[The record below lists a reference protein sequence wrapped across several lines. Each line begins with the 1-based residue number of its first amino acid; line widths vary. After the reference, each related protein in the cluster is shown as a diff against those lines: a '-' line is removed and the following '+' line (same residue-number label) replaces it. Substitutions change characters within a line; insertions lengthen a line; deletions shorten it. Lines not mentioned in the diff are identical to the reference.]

1 MVGADGPRD
10 YLLLFQNNAEIR
22 ATGGMPGSWA
32 RIHAE
37 DGRIDMVEQGTA
49 GDFPTADEPVV
60 PLTDAEV
67 AVYGEEYGQF
77 FQDPGF
83 APDFPRAAELWNAHW
98 ERRFPGTDLDGVLA
112 LDPVGMSYLLTGTG
126 PVKVEGRVLTSE
138 NVVEELLSRPYL
150 ELDSAAQ
157 DAFFE
162 ASARA
167 IFEAATGDLASPVNF
182 LEGFQRAASE
192 GRFLVAP
199 FDRTDA
205 RRLDDSRVLGG
216 LTGDDGKTP
225 HVDIGV
231 NDATT
236 SKMSYYLR
244 YRATVE
250 SVSCEAGRQQLSGR
264 MTLGQ
269 TISPS
274 EAAKLPA
281 SVTGPGDEV
290 TEPGAQTVLVRIY
303 APYGGSIDD
312 LMIDGRRVTPSEND
326 IQLDGRQ
333 VITVVAQI
341 STRDDV
347 VATWTMESGE
357 GQTAD
362 GRVGVTPG
370 VVRGAMDYSFDTSC
384 E

>member
-1 MVGADGPRD
+1 MAGSTWSSKARPATSPRPRSPWS
-10 YLLLFQNNAEIR
+10 L
-22 ATGGMPGSWA
+22 S
-32 RIHAE
+32 
-37 DGRIDMVEQGTA
+37 
-49 GDFPTADEPVV
+49 
-60 PLTDAEV
+60 TDAEV

-83 APDFPRAAELWNAHW
+83 APDFPRAAEMWNAHW
-98 ERRFPGTDLDGVLA
+98 ERRFPDIDLDGVLA

-126 PVKVEGRVLTSE
+126 PVKVEGRTLTSE

-150 ELDSAAQ
+150 ELDPAAQ
-157 DAFFE
+157 DSFFE

-167 IFEAATGDLASPVNF
+167 IFEAATDELASPVNF

-199 FDRTDA
+199 FDRQDA
-205 RRLDDSRVLGG
+205 GRLDGSRVLGG

-250 SVSCEAGRQQLSGR
+250 SDSCEGGRQQLSGR
-264 MTLGQ
+264 MTLSQ

-274 EAAKLPA
+274 EAARLPV

-303 APYGGSIDD
+303 GPHGGSIDD
-312 LMIDGRRVTPSEND
+312 LMIDGRRVTPSEKD
-326 IQLDGRQ
+326 IRLDGRQ

-370 VVRGAMDYSFDTSC
+370 IVPGAMDYSFGTAC